1 MELYLSKYRKEKMM
15 EQEEIDELLHQCD
28 KLRELVRAIAAAMD
42 HAEKRLQRIE
52 RQGRIWLFREAYG
65 KVRGEDEN

>member
-1 MELYLSKYRKEKMM
+1 M
-15 EQEEIDELLHQCD
+15 EQEEIDELLQQCD

-65 KVRGEDEN
+65 NRGEEDEN

>member
-1 MELYLSKYRKEKMM
+1 MEA
-15 EQEEIDELLHQCD
+15 EEINELLSQCD

-52 RQGRIWLFREAYG
+52 RQGRIWLFREACAN
-65 KVRGEDEN
+65 RRDANDD

>member
-1 MELYLSKYRKEKMM
+1 MEP
-15 EQEEIDELLHQCD
+15 EEIEDLLRQCD

-52 RQGRIWLFREAYG
+52 RLGRIWLFRKACG
-65 KVRGEDEN
+65 NGSDENDD

>member
-1 MELYLSKYRKEKMM
+1 MYLNKYRKEKMM
-15 EQEEIDELLHQCD
+15 EQEEIDELLRQCD
-28 KLRELVRAIAAAMD
+28 KLRELVRAIAAAME

-65 KVRGEDEN
+65 NRREEDDD

>member
-1 MELYLSKYRKEKMM
+1 M
-15 EQEEIDELLHQCD
+15 EQEEIDELLVQCD

-52 RQGRIWLFREAYG
+52 RLGRIWLFREAYG
-65 KVRGEDEN
+65 NGSDKNDD

>member
-1 MELYLSKYRKEKMM
+1 MEP
-15 EQEEIDELLHQCD
+15 EEIEDLLQQCG

-52 RQGRIWLFREAYG
+52 RLGRIWLFREAYG
-65 KVRGEDEN
+65 NRREEDDD

>member
-1 MELYLSKYRKEKMM
+1 M
-15 EQEEIDELLHQCD
+15 EQEEIDELLRQCD

-42 HAEKRLQRIE
+42 HADQRLQRIE

-65 KVRGEDEN
+65 NRREEDDD

>member
-1 MELYLSKYRKEKMM
+1 M
-15 EQEEIDELLHQCD
+15 EQEEIEELLQQCD

-52 RQGRIWLFREAYG
+52 RLGRIWLFREAYG
-65 KVRGEDEN
+65 NRSDKNDD

>member
-1 MELYLSKYRKEKMM
+1 M
-15 EQEEIDELLHQCD
+15 EQEEIDELLRHCEQ
-28 KLRELVRAIAAAMD
+28 LRELARAIAAAMD

-65 KVRGEDEN
+65 NRREEDDN

>member
-1 MELYLSKYRKEKMM
+1 M
-15 EQEEIDELLHQCD
+15 EQEEISEVLHQCD
-28 KLRELVRAIAAAMD
+28 KLRELVRAIIPAME

-65 KVRGEDEN
+65 KEREEDEN

>member
-1 MELYLSKYRKEKMM
+1 MEL
-15 EQEEIDELLHQCD
+15 EEIEDLLRQCD
-28 KLRELVRAIAAAMD
+28 KLRELVRAIAAAME

-65 KVRGEDEN
+65 NKGEKDEN

>member
-1 MELYLSKYRKEKMM
+1 MM
-15 EQEEIDELLHQCD
+15 EQEEIDELLRQCD

-65 KVRGEDEN
+65 KVRNEDEN

>member
-1 MELYLSKYRKEKMM
+1 M
-15 EQEEIDELLHQCD
+15 EQEEIDELLRQCD

-52 RQGRIWLFREAYG
+52 RQGRIWLFREAY
-65 KVRGEDEN
+65 RNRREEDENGISAQ

>member
-1 MELYLSKYRKEKMM
+1 MEL
-15 EQEEIDELLHQCD
+15 EEIEELLHQCD

-65 KVRGEDEN
+65 NRGGNDEN

>member
-1 MELYLSKYRKEKMM
+1 MELYPSKYRKEKMM
-15 EQEEIDELLHQCD
+15 EQEEIDELLRQCD
-28 KLRELVRAIAAAMD
+28 KLRELVRAMAAAME

-65 KVRGEDEN
+65 NRREEDDD

>member
-1 MELYLSKYRKEKMM
+1 MELYLSKYKKGEKM
-15 EQEEIDELLHQCD
+15 EQEEIDDLLRQCD
-28 KLRELVRAIAAAMD
+28 KLRELVRAIVAAMD

-65 KVRGEDEN
+65 NRREEDEN

>member
-1 MELYLSKYRKEKMM
+1 MNKYRKEKRM
-15 EQEEIDELLHQCD
+15 EQEEIDDLLHQCD
-28 KLRELVRAIAAAMD
+28 KLRELVRVIAAAMD

-65 KVRGEDEN
+65 NRGEDNDD

>member
-1 MELYLSKYRKEKMM
+1 MELYSNEYKKGEKM
-15 EQEEIDELLHQCD
+15 EQEEIDELLRQCD

-65 KVRGEDEN
+65 NRREDDEN

>member
-1 MELYLSKYRKEKMM
+1 M
-15 EQEEIDELLHQCD
+15 EQEEIAELLRQCD
-28 KLRELVRAIAAAMD
+28 KLRELVRVIAAAME

-65 KVRGEDEN
+65 NRREENED

>member
-1 MELYLSKYRKEKMM
+1 M
-15 EQEEIDELLHQCD
+15 EQEEIEELLRQCD
-28 KLRELVRAIAAAMD
+28 KLRELVRAIAAAME

-65 KVRGEDEN
+65 NRSDENDD